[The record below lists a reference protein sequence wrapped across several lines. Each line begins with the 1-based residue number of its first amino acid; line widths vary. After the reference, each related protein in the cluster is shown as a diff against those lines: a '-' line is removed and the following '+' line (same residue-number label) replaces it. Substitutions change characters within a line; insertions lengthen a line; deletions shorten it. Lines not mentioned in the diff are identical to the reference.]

1 VLPGLAEAVVNFR
14 LVPGDTA
21 AAVTEHVRR
30 AIDDP
35 RVTIELASP
44 MDEAS
49 AVASR
54 SSVAYQSIS
63 RATRSLVPDAVVA
76 PGLMIG
82 ATDSRHMT
90 AVADNIYRYSPVRAR
105 PADLARFHGTDERM
119 AIDNYA
125 DLIRFY
131 ELLISDSAGVRG
143 NGGASSP
150 Q

>member
-1 VLPGLAEAVVNFR
+1 
-14 LVPGDTA
+14 
-21 AAVTEHVRR
+21 
-30 AIDDP
+30 
-35 RVTIELASP
+35 